1 MTNQELKEA
10 LLEHKAVNYGGI
22 RYQVHGILY
31 RAKETQLTVAVELLD
46 KNGNCLVYAPPSK
59 VEIVTEE

>member
-31 RAKETQLTVAVELLD
+31 RAKGKQITVAAELLD
-46 KNGNCLVYAPPSK
+46 QNGNCLVYAPPSK
-59 VEIVTEE
+59 VEAAEE

>member
-1 MTNQELKEA
+1 M
-10 LLEHKAVNYGGI
+10 LEHKAVRFGGI

-31 RAKETQLTVAVELLD
+31 RAKGTQITVAAELLD

>member
-10 LLEHKAVNYGGI
+10 LLEHKAVRFGGI

-31 RAKETQLTVAVELLD
+31 RAKETQITVAVELLD

-59 VEIVTEE
+59 VEAAEE